1 MAVLN
6 QETTEGS
13 SGYKKEIDEGGLSL
27 LLDTVQIYIYQFPVK
42 SSTREAVSNSID
54 SITEKNIA
62 KILLKDPQRVGEF
75 YVEREGEIYKDSRF
89 DKDYYDLNWLSPDD
103 TVYIDYKETGPTELR
118 DKMTIKDNGVGLGDK
133 RLEGYMKISYSSKRL
148 STKTLG
154 TFGLGCKAPLS
165 TGADFYSL
173 NTAHNGKEFSFL
185 IYKDKI
191 DNAYSKWNADG
202 TINDYII
209 FAKGTDHEYKVYY
222 RKTMKK
228 NYVEVSWDVK
238 KHQKRDYID
247 AIKSQ
252 LLYLKNPIKFT
263 LQHDNGYSEDIDFQ
277 AKILHETDD
286 YILAEQHYYSRPHLI
301 INGICYGFIDFRELE
316 LDDKYGSIGLKMNI
330 EDISVT
336 PSRESCVW
344 NSKTKEA
351 TLKSYDNLARS
362 SEKLINESLSNLG
375 LVDWIKACGS
385 INKLNYDTTTK
396 ENKILANLASLTGF
410 SSMSLKYK
418 QTPIKYSNSITTLC
432 GSSQI
437 EAHLIRRLGE
447 YDSKKGKTVVRL
459 KSDNITDTSSLGSS
473 DLYLQYSGGNSLKS
487 SYITDN
493 GRNAIIIKPGAR
505 CGDEFKEILKDFIEG
520 TTTFDEASALIPSMT
535 ILSLT
540 DDKDKLKDKI
550 KNYTKGLYFVSLLLE
565 EKTPLYENIQVPSNY
580 KGLLDSSEA
589 EELIEDTS
597 EEPAEKIDWSKL
609 RKANGKVL
617 IQYPRIEQGPQVIA
631 CKTEMKLS
639 DLAECT
645 DTIVYG
651 TKEDLPLLHF
661 LYMISKEDKN
671 GMDDSSLTFK
681 GNPRVC
687 IISQQVVKHFKPYTT
702 VKEYLFGKD
711 GKTLCTELKKIFT
724 ARWMVSKL
732 NGRNRYFGKLSEVSP
747 TLTSTYEEITKY
759 TTENN
764 RVYGWLDL
772 FGKLPAEWQSFILQS
787 VEVQTWILVDG
798 IEEATK
804 KCIEK
809 YGNDDY
815 THVEVF
821 ESAIIEKVEWI
832 LDFDRVFGVIF
843 AEMESLN
850 DYRAKITPAL
860 AMEIKEII
868 EFKRDRLEKE
878 YPDLCC

>member
-89 DKDYYDLNWLSPDD
+89 DKDYYDLNWLSSDD

-118 DKMTIKDNGVGLGDK
+118 DKMTIKDNGVGLGEK

-202 TINDYII
+202 TINDYIV
-209 FAKGTDHEYKVYY
+209 FSKGTDHEYKVYY
-222 RKTMKK
+222 RKTTKK
-228 NYVEVSWDVK
+228 NYAEVSWDVK

-252 LLYLKNPIKFT
+252 LLYLKNPIKFR
-263 LQHDNGYSEDIDFQ
+263 LDHGNGYIEDIDFQ

-344 NSKTKEA
+344 NTKTKDA
-351 TLKSYDNLARS
+351 TLKSYDNLAKS

-375 LVDWIKACGS
+375 LIDWIKTCGS
-385 INKLNYDTTTK
+385 INKISYDATK

-418 QTPIKYSNSITTLC
+418 KTPLKYSNSITTLC
-432 GSSQI
+432 GSTQI
-437 EAHLIRRLGE
+437 EAHLVRRTSE
-447 YDSKKGKTVVRL
+447 YDRKKGRNVTRL
-459 KSDNITDTSSLGSS
+459 KSDNITDTETMGLSTV
-473 DLYLQYSGGNSLKS
+473 YLQHSGGNSLKS
-487 SYITDN
+487 SYITD
-493 GRNAIIIKPGAR
+493 GGKFAVIIKSASR
-505 CGDEFKEILKDFIEG
+505 AGDEFKEIIKDFIEG
-520 TTTFDEASALIPSMT
+520 KTTFDEASALIPIMK
-535 ILSLT
+535 ILSVT
-540 DDKDKLKDKI
+540 EDADKLKDKV
-550 KNYTKGLYFVSLLLE
+550 KNYTKGLYFISILLD
-565 EKTPLYENIQVPSNY
+565 EKTLIYDDIDVPTTY

-589 EELIEDTS
+589 DELVVDATVD
-597 EEPAEKIDWSKL
+597 EPAEKTDWSKL
-609 RKANGKVL
+609 RRLNGKVL

-631 CKTEMKLS
+631 SKTEMKLS
-639 DLAECT
+639 DLADCT
-645 DTIVYG
+645 DEIVYG

-661 LYMISKEDKN
+661 LYMISKEEKN
-671 GMDDSSLTFK
+671 QIDFSDLQFK

-687 IISQQVVKHFKPYTT
+687 IISQQVVKHFKPYKP
-702 VKEYLFGKD
+702 VKEYLFGAD
-711 GKTLCTELKKIFT
+711 GKTLCPELKRIFT
-724 ARWMVSKL
+724 ARWMVNKL

-747 TLTSTYEEITKY
+747 TLTSTYEELTKY
-759 TTENN
+759 TTDHN
-764 RVYGWLDL
+764 RVYGWTDL
-772 FGKLPAEWQSFILQS
+772 FGKLPAEWRTFIS
-787 VEVQTWILVDG
+787 NSAEVQTWILSDG

-815 THVEVF
+815 TNIEVF
-821 ESAIIEKVEWI
+821 DPAMIEKVEWV

-843 AEMESLN
+843 AEIASLN
-850 DYRAKITPAL
+850 DYHAKITPQL

-868 EFKRDRLEKE
+868 ELKRDRLEKD

>member
-6 QETTEGS
+6 QEITEGS

-62 KILLKDPQRVGEF
+62 KILLKDPQRVNEF
-75 YVEREGEIYKDSRF
+75 YVEREGDIYKDSRF
-89 DKDYYDLNWLSPDD
+89 DKDYYDPNWLSPDD

-118 DKMTIKDNGVGLGDK
+118 DKISIKDNGVGLGGK

-191 DNAYSKWNADG
+191 DNAYSKWNVDG
-202 TINDYII
+202 TINDFII
-209 FAKGTDHEYKVYY
+209 FAQGTDHEYKVYY
-222 RKTMKK
+222 RKTTKK
-228 NYVEVSWDVK
+228 NYAEVSWDVK

-263 LQHDNGYSEDIDFQ
+263 LDHGNNYIENIEFQ
-277 AKILHETDD
+277 AKILHETED

-316 LDDKYGSIGLKMNI
+316 LDDKYGSIGLKMSI
-330 EDISVT
+330 DDISVT

-344 NSKTKEA
+344 NTKTKDA
-351 TLKSYDNLARS
+351 TLKTYDNLAKS
-362 SEKLINESLSNLG
+362 SEQLINETLSNLG
-375 LVDWIKACGS
+375 LIDWIKTCGS
-385 INKLNYDTTTK
+385 INKINYDTTK
-396 ENKILANLASLTGF
+396 EIKVLANLASLTGF

-418 QTPIKYSNSITTLC
+418 KTPLKYSNSIPTLC
-432 GSSQI
+432 GSTQI
-437 EAHLIRRLGE
+437 EAHLVRRVGE
-447 YDSKKGKTVVRL
+447 YDRQKGRSVTRL
-459 KSDNITDTSSLGSS
+459 NSVQITDTASLGTSTV
-473 DLYLQYSGGNSLKS
+473 YLQYSGGNSLKS
-487 SYITDN
+487 SYITDHDKT
-493 GRNAIIIKPGAR
+493 AVIIKPASRSGE
-505 CGDEFKEILKDFIEG
+505 EFKEIVGNLING
-520 TTTFDEASALIPSMT
+520 VTTYDEAAALLPLMK
-535 ILSLT
+535 ILT
-540 DDKDKLKDKI
+540 VVEDADKLKDKL
-550 KNYTKGLYFVSLLLE
+550 KNYTKGLYFVSILLD
-565 EKTPLYENIQVPSNY
+565 EKTLKYEEIDVPVTF

-589 EELIEDTS
+589 ETLIDTT
-597 EEPAEKIDWSKL
+597 EEIEPAEKVDYSKL
-609 RKANGKVL
+609 RKLNGKVL

-631 CKTEMKLS
+631 SKTEMKLS
-639 DLAECT
+639 DLADCT
-645 DTIVYG
+645 DQIVYG

-671 GMDDSSLTFK
+671 HIDDSDLKFK

-687 IISQQVVKHFKPYTT
+687 IVSQQVVKHFKPFNT
-702 VKEYLFGKD
+702 VSTYLFGPE
-711 GKTLCTELKKIFT
+711 GKTLCPELKRIFT
-724 ARWMVSKL
+724 ARWMVNKID
-732 NGRNRYFGKLSEVSP
+732 GKNRYFGKLTEFSA
-747 TLTSTYEEITKY
+747 TLASTYEEITKY
-759 TTENN
+759 TTDHN
-764 RVYGWLDL
+764 RVYGWADL
-772 FGKLPAEWQSFILQS
+772 FGKLPADRQAFIANS

-798 IEEATK
+798 LEEATK

-815 THVEVF
+815 TTVEVF
-821 ESAIIEKVEWI
+821 DTTIIEKVEWV
-832 LDFDRVFGVIF
+832 LDFDKVFGVIF
-843 AEMESLN
+843 AEIGSLN
-850 DYRAKITPAL
+850 DYHAKITPQL

-868 EFKRDRLEKE
+868 EFKKDRLEKD